1 MPGSTDG
8 FLWYNVGEWQQYG
21 LAVPNWGKD
30 QNRKSQ
36 NSAIRDLVQIVG
48 RNLCAVMWHA
58 DSRLR
63 TPPSINTIT
72 RVHRLC
78 VRARALLAANAV
90 PANVTF
96 MEPAHAIPAPEEH
109 LVYPVPYFNVR
120 NQFMKRWCNLGL
132 LALTEAMQHQENARP
147 LQFSVTFS
155 GQIGQYLQMIYRDMA
170 TTLLSIPVADASKP
184 DFTLTDAQLTA
195 YNPGAIF
202 TQTELIDSMPDVTRW
217 PTEDA
222 LQPLTDG
229 IPISYLPALGAYP
242 DAGPV
247 PPTSGATAVPTA
259 SFAPPPGA

>member
-1 MPGSTDG
+1 MPGNTDG

-147 LQFSVTFS
+147 LQFSVTISHLHLKLLFRLRLLLLR
-155 GQIGQYLQMIYRDMA
+155 QLIG
-170 TTLLSIPVADASKP
+170 TTHFHALHKRAKHVNGIKLSCANNCHVRTPP
-184 DFTLTDAQLTA
+184 DLAKLR
-195 YNPGAIF
+195 
-202 TQTELIDSMPDVTRW
+202 ELI
-217 PTEDA
+217 
-222 LQPLTDG
+222 
-229 IPISYLPALGAYP
+229 
-242 DAGPV
+242 AGCTV
-247 PPTSGATAVPTA
+247 RSR
-259 SFAPPPGA
+259 